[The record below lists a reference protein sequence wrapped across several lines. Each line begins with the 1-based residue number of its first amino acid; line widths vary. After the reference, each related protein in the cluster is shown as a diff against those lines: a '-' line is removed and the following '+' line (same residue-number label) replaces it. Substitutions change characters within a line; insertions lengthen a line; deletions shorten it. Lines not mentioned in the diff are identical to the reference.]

1 MAELDP
7 RIEAVR
13 VKYDLSRDD
22 FWQIPQNKQWVC
34 KHAALEIV
42 ATKANVEWSEPQI
55 IQADTANGIAVM
67 SVTGKMG
74 SRVEWS
80 TGEASPKNNKNAYPW
95 AMAEKRAKDRVV
107 LKLAGIHGLV
117 YSEDEIAGGDE
128 PRTAEPRTT
137 DQRSDAGRREVTNQ
151 QQSTKPS
158 SAEMKRKLEEVD
170 QDLLDCHS
178 VADVNKCAKVWASIM
193 DRDNWP
199 KDFRDCAAPK
209 FQKRRDAISAEPE
222 NQIASELG
230 GRVVDERVIRDSTGR
245 ELSNVEAA

>member
-1 MAELDP
+1 MANLDP

-13 VKYDLSRDD
+13 EKYDLSRDD

-42 ATKANVEWSEPQI
+42 ATKANVEWSAPQI

-67 SVTGKMG
+67 SVSGKMG
-74 SRVEWS
+74 NRVEWS
-80 TGEASPKNNKNAYPW
+80 TGEASPKNNKNGYPW
-95 AMAEKRAKDRVV
+95 AMAEKRAKDRVI

-117 YSEDEIAGGDE
+117 YSEDEMAGSDE
-128 PRTAEPRTT
+128 PR
-137 DQRSDAGRREVTNQ
+137 REVANQ
-151 QQSTKPS
+151 QAPAKPS

-178 VADVNKCAKVWASIM
+178 VADVNKCAKIWAAIM

-199 KDFRDCAAPK
+199 KDYRDCAAPK

-222 NQIASELG
+222 NQIAAEMG
-230 GRVVDERVIRDSTGR
+230 GHVVDERVIRDSTGR

>member
-1 MAELDP
+1 MANLDP

-13 VKYDLSRDD
+13 EKYDLSRDD

-42 ATKANVEWSEPQI
+42 ATKANVEWSAPQI

-67 SVTGKMG
+67 SVSGKMG
-74 SRVEWS
+74 NRVEWS
-80 TGEASPKNNKNAYPW
+80 TGEASPKNNKNGYPW
-95 AMAEKRAKDRVV
+95 AMAEKRAKDRVI

-117 YSEDEIAGGDE
+117 YSEDEMAGSEE
-128 PRTAEPRTT
+128 P
-137 DQRSDAGRREVTNQ
+137 RREVANQ
-151 QQSTKPS
+151 LAPSKPS
-158 SAEMKRKLEEVD
+158 SGEMKRKLEEVD
-170 QDLLDCHS
+170 HDLLDCHS
-178 VADVNKCAKVWASIM
+178 VADVNKCAKIWASIM
-193 DRDNWP
+193 ERDNWP

-222 NQIASELG
+222 NQIAAEMG
-230 GRVVDERVIRDSTGR
+230 GTVVDERVIRDSTGR